1 LQLSGRQQKKK
12 KKPWK
17 KTERFLLPHREPP
30 PPPPIRF
37 FPSSRQPGAWL
48 LSLHTSLPF
57 SAPLF
62 THLLNQPPSHPR
74 VRLSLSPPKPTPF
87 CCRASSLSSSS
98 PTVSHLHFRPDEPA
112 SLFPL
117 HRLSPLS
124 RSSPSAAASP
134 TDAER
139 SAFSLQQR
147 PQICPPAAAP
157 HTAAPTDPAPFPTET
172 DDQPTLFPPPAPP
185 ARHDRSTI
193 ASSFPVA
200 GSYLKQSRGNQKKK
214 ERNKERKQK

>member
-1 LQLSGRQQKKK
+1 M
-12 KKPWK
+12 
-17 KTERFLLPHREPP
+17 
-30 PPPPIRF
+30 
-37 FPSSRQPGAWL
+37 
-48 LSLHTSLPF
+48 
-57 SAPLF
+57 
-62 THLLNQPPSHPR
+62 
-74 VRLSLSPPKPTPF
+74 
-87 CCRASSLSSSS
+87 
-98 PTVSHLHFRPDEPA
+98 VSHLHFRSDEPA

-117 HRLSPLS
+117 YRLSPLS

-157 HTAAPTDPAPFPTET
+157 HTAAPTDPTPFPTET

-193 ASSFPVA
+193 ADSFLVIQPA
-200 GSYLKQSRGNQKKK
+200 SLNKEGEIKKQICK
-214 ERNKERKQK
+214 ERSKYENKERKN